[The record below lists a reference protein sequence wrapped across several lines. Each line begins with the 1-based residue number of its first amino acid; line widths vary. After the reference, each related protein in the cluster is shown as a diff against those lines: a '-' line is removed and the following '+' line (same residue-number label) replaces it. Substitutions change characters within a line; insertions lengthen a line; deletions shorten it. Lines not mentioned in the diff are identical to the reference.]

1 MDIKIIA
8 IIATPILG
16 FAGWVTKHITNSK
29 KHPCK
34 ADIVFKDVCE
44 TKQDCIEGEIKNLSN
59 RVDDMKN
66 DMNRGFDRLEA
77 AIRNGD

>member
-8 IIATPILG
+8 IIAAPILG

-34 ADIVFKDVCE
+34 SDIVFKDVCE

-59 RVDDMKN
+59 RVDDMKK

-77 AIRNGD
+77 AIRNGN